1 MFYRKYLTCVASL
14 SLSAG
19 LWIHSSSSLHAQSSI
34 DLNEAERMLDLNV
47 VELETQLVKGLRL
60 FTNEQKNYVHQVV
73 LAVKNRQI
81 PRSMV
86 NVVYVWSIERNPKYP
101 FLYFQP
107 ALRAIG
113 KQRGLTVP

>member
-1 MFYRKYLTCVASL
+1 
-14 SLSAG
+14 
-19 LWIHSSSSLHAQSSI
+19 
-34 DLNEAERMLDLNV
+34 
-47 VELETQLVKGLRL
+47 
-60 FTNEQKNYVHQVV
+60 
-73 LAVKNRQI
+73 
-81 PRSMV
+81 MV